1 VYLGKDKTTG
11 TLVAI
16 KKLVII
22 EDEDFEEIL
31 KEIEIMK
38 ECSSPYVVTYYGSY
52 WKREENEMW
61 VSVMSHLGRV
71 NTEAIHRL

>member
-71 NTEAIHRL
+71 DTEAIHRL

>member
-1 VYLGKDKTTG
+1 MGKDKTTG

-61 VSVMSHLGRV
+61 VSAMLHLS
-71 NTEAIHRL
+71 EE